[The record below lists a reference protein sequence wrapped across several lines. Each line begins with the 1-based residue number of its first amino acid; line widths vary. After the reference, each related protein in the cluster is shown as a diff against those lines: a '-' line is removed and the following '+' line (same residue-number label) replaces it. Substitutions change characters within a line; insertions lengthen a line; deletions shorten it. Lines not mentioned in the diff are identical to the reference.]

1 MYRPEN
7 QPEPDKSNFEMFYRR
22 HMPTL
27 LAYVRRQIFSPE
39 DAEDLLIEVFL
50 AALEHQEK
58 LASLNDQEQ
67 LAWLRRVAHNKLVD
81 YYRRSK
87 RRPVT
92 SLDEHE
98 DTLLLYED
106 EERMPE
112 QISLRA
118 EEYAWVRTHLELL
131 SEPQQEIVRLHFAAG
146 LRCVEIA
153 RLLNKREGAVRML
166 LARALN
172 NLRAFY
178 AQQQK
183 EEKRL

>member
-1 MYRPEN
+1 MY
-7 QPEPDKSNFEMFYRR
+7 QPVGQSEPDKSTFEMLYRR
-22 HMPTL
+22 HMPAI
-27 LAYVRRQIFSPE
+27 LAYVRRQVTSPE
-39 DAEDLLIEVFL
+39 DAEDLLVEIFL
-50 AALEHQEK
+50 AALEHREK
-58 LASLNDQEQ
+58 LESFSDQEQ
-67 LAWLRRVAHNKLVD
+67 LAWLRRVGHNKLVD
-81 YYRRSK
+81 FYRRGR

-98 DTLLLYED
+98 EVLLYDD

-112 QISLRA
+112 QITLRA

-131 SEPQQEIVRLHFAAG
+131 PNQQQEIVRLHFAAG

-172 NLRAFY
+172 NLRSFY
-178 AQQQK
+178 ARQQK
-183 EEKRL
+183 EGERL